1 MYTLPSANPTR
12 WEYTVELFLVKKKK
26 MALGTNCEDL
36 GLGIVR
42 STSFGRKRVT
52 LSNTVD
58 VDFISTT
65 PTKKFCSQNS
75 CSTNEK
81 SVLEALPK
89 DILIKIVCGVDHDDL
104 KRLFHVSRALREA
117 SLMAKGWHFD
127 FSTPRKTLPL
137 RNALD
142 VEELGDTNELE
153 AAPNGPMQSRV
164 ARSRLSRKKLA
175 DISVALFA
183 SDS

>member
-1 MYTLPSANPTR
+1 MGNSTTAGVM
-12 WEYTVELFLVKKKK
+12 VELFLVKKKK